1 MKWWEK
7 TVEYT
12 FVMRALQKELFDLF
26 LPLDGDVESI
36 GDTVVCKDSE
46 FFIVE
51 FKKSLSD
58 LSGEY
63 SKYNNEKIG
72 YLLAAETMKQDP
84 SSQAHFLVGGKA
96 VEGQKYL
103 SIEIIRYFE
112 TEIDNPT
119 NDIAV
124 ILEKGITL
132 EELKEYTKKV
142 TSWKKSED
150 SEGTSS
156 GGFTYQSVLA
166 VSKSNKS
173 GALIP
178 LHYFKP
184 PAPKKELKKNL
195 SHSSTPSMGRF

>member
-12 FVMRALQKELFDLF
+12 FVLKAAHKKLFDLF

-36 GDTVVCKDSE
+36 GDTVICKDSD

-63 SKYNNEKIG
+63 SKYNNGKDG

-96 VEGQKYL
+96 IEGKKFL
-103 SIEIIRYFE
+103 SIEIKRYFE
-112 TEIDNPT
+112 TEGNDPT
-119 NDIAV
+119 NDIEV
-124 ILEKGITL
+124 ILENGITI

-142 TSWKKSED
+142 TSWKKSEG
-150 SEGTSS
+150 SEGDSS

-166 VSKSNKS
+166 VSRSKKS
-173 GALIP
+173 GTLIP

-184 PAPKKELKKNL
+184 PAPKQELKKNI
-195 SHSSTPSMGRF
+195 SRSSTPGGGRF